1 MIYQKELKNKAEYD
15 LIVCGGGLAG
25 VAAAIGG
32 ARKGLRCAIVEDR
45 GYLGG
50 VATGAMVP
58 HLLGGNYYIQD
69 EKRFVHNIGG
79 IFGELSRH
87 MIESGGAVD
96 PESNDYSKKYN
107 PHGWYLGLATGLVC
121 DPEQL
126 KLTLEQMCLEVGVS
140 LYYYTRILDACVTD
154 ERIDRVVVHN
164 KSGIFTLSASYFV
177 DATGD
182 ADVAFLAGCPTVMGR
197 EEDGLTV
204 PVSLEMIMEGIDT
217 KALEAY
223 IYEHDEPRF
232 RKLIAKL
239 REEGEWN
246 FIYDIMISVQ
256 LTRPDVYMLNTIRQ
270 VGVNGIDGDA
280 LTAATYKGREE
291 NYRLAEVL
299 RKHFPGFENAR
310 IRAIAPAVGVRE
322 TRRIVGLTTV
332 KNQDLIDEVVC
343 DDVIGFTSY
352 GWDMPDPKKPSLQ
365 PMHARKQEF
374 VFTPIPF
381 GCMVPR
387 GVDNL
392 ICAGRCISS
401 EREALGAFR
410 VMAPCMA
417 MGEAAGVAAAL
428 NKKDG
433 RAFRKTDIALLQAT
447 LRADGCVLE
456 HPQETKI
463 R

>member
-25 VAAAIGG
+25 VAAAVS
-32 ARKGLRCAIVEDR
+32 ASRQGLRCALVEDR

-50 VATGAMVP
+50 VATGALVP
-58 HLLGGNYYIQD
+58 HLLGGGRYLADQN
-69 EKRFVHNIGG
+69 RFVHNIGG
-79 IFGELSRH
+79 IFGELSRR
-87 MIESGGAVD
+87 MIASGGAID
-96 PESNDYSKKYN
+96 PEENDYTKKYN
-107 PHGWYLGLATGLVC
+107 PHGWNLTLAAGLIC

-126 KLTLEQMCLEVGVS
+126 KLTLEQMCLEAGVS
-140 LYYYTRILDACVTD
+140 LYYYTRILDATVSD
-154 ERIDRVVVHN
+154 GKIEGVVVHN
-164 KSGIFTLSASYFV
+164 KSGMFTLGASYFV

-217 KALEAY
+217 DALEAY

-232 RKLIAKL
+232 RKLIARL
-239 REEGEWN
+239 REEGEWD
-246 FIYDIMISVQ
+246 FIYDVMISVQ
-256 LTRPDVYMLNTIRQ
+256 LTRSDVYMLNTIRQ
-270 VGVNGIDGDA
+270 VEVNGIDGDA

-310 IRAIAPAVGVRE
+310 IRAIAPTMGVRE
-322 TRRIVGLTTV
+322 TRRIVGLMTV
-332 KNQDLIDEVVC
+332 KNQDLIDGIQP
-343 DDVIGFTSY
+343 DDVIGYTSY

-365 PMHARKQEF
+365 PMKEQKRGS

-381 GCMVPR
+381 GCMVPL

-401 EREALGAFR
+401 EREALGALR

-417 MGEAAGVAAAL
+417 MGEAAGVAVSL
-428 NKKDG
+428 NKKEG
-433 RAFRKTDIALLQAT
+433 RAIRDTDITLLQAT
-447 LRADGCVLE
+447 LRADGCVLD
-456 HPQETKI
+456 HPQPNME
-463 R
+463 